1 MYSKFIKSLSIV
13 TLLLTSIS
21 TARSEGFTYSIG
33 NFDHSDDKKKAA
45 MFQLDYDSDRK
56 LFGSSIGDFKPVIG
70 FLLTEDKAKYG
81 YAGVRIDYKLANNS
95 ILISPS
101 FTPGVYGKGD
111 GKDLGHAIEFKSQVR
126 AALNLSPT
134 ANIGISYS
142 HISNASLG
150 NKNPGANN
158 YSIGFQKNF

>member
-56 LFGSSIGDFKPVIG
+56 LFGSPIGDFKPVIG
-70 FLLTEDKAKYG
+70 FLFL
-81 YAGVRIDYKLANNS
+81 KLSFS
-95 ILISPS
+95 I
-101 FTPGVYGKGD
+101 
-111 GKDLGHAIEFKSQVR
+111 
-126 AALNLSPT
+126 
-134 ANIGISYS
+134 
-142 HISNASLG
+142 
-150 NKNPGANN
+150 
-158 YSIGFQKNF
+158 